1 MMNLLITY
9 WHWLGL
15 AATLFIIEVLTG
27 TGFLLWLGLSALLM
41 VFLLFIYPL
50 MGLTTQLFIF
60 ALFSIITALGWKLY
74 LYFYPIR
81 TDRPRLNKRAEQYI
95 GQAFTLETPIING
108 KGTVRIGDSIWQ
120 VKCHENLAAGTSIRI
135 IDAEGVILVAK
146 NMKMTTTERD
156 A

>member
-1 MMNLLITY
+1 MMNLFITY

-27 TGFLLWLGLSALLM
+27 TGFLLWLGLSALLV

-50 MGLTTQLFIF
+50 MAMTTQLFIF

-74 LYFYPIR
+74 LSFYPIR
-81 TDRPRLNKRAEQYI
+81 TDRPRLNKRAEQYV

-108 KGTVRIGDSIWQ
+108 KGIVRVGDSIWQ
-120 VKCHENLAAGTSIRI
+120 VKCHENLAAGSSIRI

-146 NMKMTTTERD
+146 KLD
-156 A
+156 